1 MSVIIFVF
9 ALLILIPRS
18 STEPPSSIPIPPN
31 TPISPTSPTP
41 STNNLETLISKLPH
55 QTPNY
60 TIEYASSNQTF
71 YISIRTKPYIQY
83 EQQAKQ
89 FIQQYFSD
97 INQLNLKIAYF

>member
-31 TPISPTSPTP
+31 TPTSLTSPTP
-41 STNNLETLISKLPH
+41 STNNLETLISKLPY